1 MRGLTAAALA
11 ASVGMLASLSTPA
24 FAAEGVTW
32 RRDHVRQVE
41 IAALER
47 ALGKEFAAQLRLRPH
62 IVGGFKAAPGQWPFQ
77 VALLDASTPNNANAQ
92 FCGGALIDKLFVVT
106 AAHCVFGSRAAEIDV
121 LTGTQSL
128 AIGGARRHV
137 AAITIHPGYND
148 NTLDFDIAVIKL
160 KTAATGIAVSRLVSN
175 VQEKPLASAGT
186 KTWVTGW
193 GSTKASGG
201 GYPKD
206 LYQVGVPIVST
217 AVCNGKNSYDGEITA
232 RMICAGFKNGGKD
245 SCDGDSGG
253 PMIVKDSL
261 GRWRAQAGIV
271 SWGDGCAQP
280 NLYGVYSRVAVLSS
294 WASHVVAGL
303 APVHAS
309 ADCERLRGLP
319 QLACLDAA
327 ISENQREIRSYLVE
341 LRAGTTSARNSV
353 ITASQRTWAS
363 SLESSCASRATAE
376 RKLCVLKQMEKRAA
390 ALAEKMSLAAD

>member
-1 MRGLTAAALA
+1 MRRLAAAVLA
-11 ASVGMLASLSTPA
+11 ASAGMIASLSTPA
-24 FAAEGVTW
+24 LAAEGVTW
-32 RRDHVRQVE
+32 RRAHVHQVE

-47 ALGKEFAAQLRLRPH
+47 VLGKEIAAQLRMRPH
-62 IVGGFKAAPGQWPFQ
+62 VVGGFKAAPGQWPFQ
-77 VALLDASTPNNANAQ
+77 VALLDASVANNANAQ

-106 AAHCVFGSRAAEIDV
+106 AAHCVFGSRATEIDV

-128 AIGGARRHV
+128 AIGGTRRHV
-137 AAITIHPGYND
+137 AAIRIHPGYND
-148 NTLDFDIAVIKL
+148 NTLDFDIAIIKL
-160 KTAATGIAVSRLVSN
+160 KTAATGIVVSHLISQR
-175 VQEKPLASAGT
+175 QEAALAPAGT
-186 KTWVTGW
+186 QTWVTGW
-193 GSTKASGG
+193 GSTIASGG

-206 LYQVGVPIVST
+206 LYQVGVPIVSRT
-217 AVCNGKNSYDGEITA
+217 DCNDANSYNGEITA

-294 WASHVVAGL
+294 WAYHIVAGL

-309 ADCERLRGLP
+309 ADCERLIGLP

-327 ISENQREIRSYLVE
+327 ISENRREIQSYLAE
-341 LRAGTTSARNSV
+341 LRAGTTPARNAV
-353 ITASQRTWAS
+353 IAASQRTWAS
-363 SLESSCASRATAE
+363 SLGSSCASHATAE
-376 RKLCVLKQMEKRAA
+376 RELCVLRQMEKRAA
-390 ALAEKMSLAAD
+390 TLAEKMSLAGD

>member
-1 MRGLTAAALA
+1 MRKITAAALA
-11 ASVGMLASLSTPA
+11 ASVGVLGLLSTPV

-47 ALGKEFAAQLRLRPH
+47 VLGKDFVAQLRMRPH
-62 IVGGFKAAPGQWPFQ
+62 VVGGVKAPPGRWPFQ
-77 VALLDASTPNNANAQ
+77 VALLDSSVANNANAQ

-106 AAHCVFGSRAAEIDV
+106 AGHCVFGSRAAEIDV
-121 LTGTQSL
+121 LTGSQSL
-128 AIGGARRHV
+128 ATGGTRRHV
-137 AAITIHPGYND
+137 ASITLHPRYND

-160 KTAATGIAVSRLVSN
+160 KTAATGIAVSHLISQG
-175 VQEKPLASAGT
+175 QEAALAPVGRST
-186 KTWVTGW
+186 FVLGW
-193 GSTKASGG
+193 GSTKAAGG

-206 LYQVGVPIVST
+206 LYQVGVPIVSRT
-217 AVCNGKNSYDGEITA
+217 DCNDANSYDGEITA

-261 GRWRAQAGIV
+261 GRWRTQAGVV

-294 WASHVVAGL
+294 WVNHVVAGL
-303 APVHAS
+303 APVHTS

-327 ISENQREIRSYLVE
+327 ISENRREIQSLRSQH
-341 LRAGTTSARNSV
+341 
-353 ITASQRTWAS
+353 TAEA
-363 SLESSCASRATAE
+363 SLEDACASRAAAE
-376 RKLCVLKQMEKRAA
+376 HKLCVLKQMEKRAA
-390 ALAEKMSLAAD
+390 VLADKMSLAAE